1 MDAHDASSGPD
12 ADPLALDE
20 ETVERLLAGG
30 VPPGEVP
37 VGYAEVAELLTA
49 VVAAPS
55 QEELA
60 GKAKALAELEAVTR
74 ARQAGLT
81 PRRAGRPPRRRRV
94 GLAVV
99 VVVGALVTGGAAAAA
114 TGQLPGPVRDAAR
127 SILGAAGAEPVSPL
141 QAGSSPAPMTQ
152 NTDAGSAGAGAQ
164 GPQSTGHDPGTL
176 GSGPAASSKVK
187 GLCRAYVA
195 GKGDEQG
202 KKLDAAAFE
211 ALARAAG
218 GADRIPAYC
227 QEVDPDSPEIS
238 GREHGPEEQPG
249 DPQHGGPPA
258 STGRGNPG
266 HGGPSPSSNAG
277 NPGQEPPDTRPH
289 AS

>member
-20 ETVERLLAGG
+20 ETVERLLAGD
-30 VPPGEVP
+30 VPPDEVP

-127 SILGAAGAEPVSPL
+127 SILGAAGAEPVSPV
-141 QAGSSPAPMTQ
+141 QAGSSPAPRTQ
-152 NTDAGSAGAGAQ
+152 NTDAGGAGAGAQ
-164 GPQSTGHDPGTL
+164 GPRST

-227 QEVDPDSPEIS
+227 QEMDPDSPAIS

-249 DPQHGGPPA
+249 DPKHGGPPA

-266 HGGPSPSSNAG
+266 HGGPPPSSNAG
-277 NPGQEPPDTRPH
+277 NPGQEPPDKRPH

>member
-20 ETVERLLAGG
+20 ETVERLLAGD

-37 VGYAEVAELLTA
+37 AGYAEGPSCSRRGGRAE
-49 VVAAPS
+49 PRG
-55 QEELA
+55 A
-60 GKAKALAELEAVTR
+60 GRQGEGVSR
-74 ARQAGLT
+74 AGGRDPRPPGRPR

-127 SILGAAGAEPVSPL
+127 SILGATGAEPVSPL

-152 NTDAGSAGAGAQ
+152 NTDAAGAGAGAE
-164 GPQSTGHDPGTL
+164 GPRSTGHDPATP
-176 GSGPAASSKVK
+176 GSGPAAGSKVK
-187 GLCRAYVA
+187 GLCQAYVA
-195 GKGDEQG
+195 GTGDEQG

-227 QEVDPDSPEIS
+227 QEVDPDSPERS
-238 GREHGPEEQPG
+238 GREPGPQEQPG
-249 DPQHGGPPA
+249 DRQHGGPPA
-258 STGRGNPG
+258 STRQGNPG
-266 HGGPSPSSNAG
+266 HGGPPPSSNAG